1 MINLLP
7 NETKQSIRAA
17 RTNTLLVKYI
27 IFIGFATA
35 FLAIACVA
43 SYLLLNNSRIV
54 AEKAIDGFISKN
66 SSYSPISSRA
76 DKLRADLVTAKSILD
91 SQISYSTIITGIAAC
106 LPVGTILESP
116 LEISDETVGTPME
129 LTVHSALASDET
141 VLKSNFDKSSLF
153 SGYKLSTITNNPSG
167 STEYPIIIKFSITI
181 NKASAR

>member
-17 RTNTLLVKYI
+17 RTNTLLLKYI
-27 IFIGFATA
+27 IFVGFAAA
-35 FLAIACVA
+35 FLALACVA
-43 SYLLLNNSRIV
+43 SYLQLNNSRIV
-54 AEKAIDGFISKN
+54 AEKAIAGFISKN

-91 SQISYSTIITGIAAC
+91 NQISYSIILTGIAAC
-106 LPVGTILESP
+106 LPAGTILESP
-116 LEISDETVGTPME
+116 LEITDETIGKPVE

-141 VLKSNFDKSSLF
+141 ILKSNFDKSALF
-153 SGYKLSTITNNPSG
+153 SGYKLNTVASNASG
-167 STEYPIIIKFSITI
+167 STEYPTTIKFSVTI